1 MLDKALL
8 FLFGLLLSISIM
20 STTNILAA
28 EENTAQTAAPRAD
41 ATNSSDGADEE
52 LAKKEE
58 EIQIQTEPSATTK
71 KRRFDSFVPSE
82 QISADNAVPFPVDI

>member
-1 MLDKALL
+1 MLNKALL

-28 EENTAQTAAPRAD
+28 EANTAQTAAPRAD

-52 LAKKEE
+52 LATKDKKTS
-58 EIQIQTEPSATTK
+58 I
-71 KRRFDSFVPSE
+71 
-82 QISADNAVPFPVDI
+82 